1 MGTYENRVYTSLRE
15 MHQKTMSLLPLD
27 TVVRRGEA
35 GTLTTVLI
43 QCEREQVSSQHRA
56 QSRHVTPGATAD
68 ALSASGLS
76 QPTMK
81 FKLHHK

>member
-1 MGTYENRVYTSLRE
+1 METYENKVYSSLRE

-27 TVVRRGEA
+27 TVVRRDEA

-43 QCEREQVSSQHRA
+43 QCEGEQTSPQYRA
-56 QSRHVTPGATAD
+56 QSRHVTLGATAD

-76 QPTMK
+76 QRSVK
-81 FKLHHK
+81 FKLHHR

>member
-1 MGTYENRVYTSLRE
+1 MGTYEKKVYSSLRE

-35 GTLTTVLI
+35 GTLTTVSI
-43 QCEREQVSSQHRA
+43 QREGEQASPQHRA
-56 QSRHVTPGATAD
+56 QSRHMTPGATAD

-76 QPTMK
+76 QRTVK
-81 FKLHHK
+81 FKLYPR